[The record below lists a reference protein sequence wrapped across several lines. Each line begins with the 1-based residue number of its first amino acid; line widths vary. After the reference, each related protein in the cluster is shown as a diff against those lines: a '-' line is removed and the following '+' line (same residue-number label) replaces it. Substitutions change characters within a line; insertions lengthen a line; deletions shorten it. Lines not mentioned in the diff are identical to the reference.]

1 MTAPAVQPALQPA
14 AQPESVSSTISAGMT
29 VVGKIIGD
37 GAVKIF
43 GRIEGELQASNVT
56 ICDGATVEGNVVAQ
70 ELTIGGRLKGTIH
83 ALRVQ
88 LQGTAVVE
96 GDIYHRSLSIE
107 ENARFE
113 GSSRREDNL
122 ADKATAGQVKVENPL
137 PQAQSQ
143 AALNDVNGRY
153 NGGPDRLHSV

>member
-1 MTAPAVQPALQPA
+1 MTAPAVQPAPATQPDMA
-14 AQPESVSSTISAGMT
+14 SSIISTGMT

-37 GAVKIF
+37 GTVKIF
-43 GRIEGELQASNVT
+43 GRVEGELQASNIQ
-56 ICDGATVEGNVVAQ
+56 ICDGASVEGNVVAQ

-122 ADKATAGQVKVENPL
+122 SNKAAAPARDDNPL
-137 PQAQSQ
+137 SQVQSQ
-143 AALNDVNGRY
+143 AVLNDANGRY